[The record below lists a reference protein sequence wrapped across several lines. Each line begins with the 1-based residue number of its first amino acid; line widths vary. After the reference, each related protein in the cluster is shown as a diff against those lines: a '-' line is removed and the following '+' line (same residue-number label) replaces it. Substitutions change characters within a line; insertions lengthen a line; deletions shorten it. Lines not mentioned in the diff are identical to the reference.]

1 MASSKLK
8 DAQVSQKGVPAVGWI
23 LTLDDEARSLPSDC
37 LPVYSFPICLPARTF
52 VCFAFLTFP
61 LQLKIPWGNH

>member
-8 DAQVSQKGVPAVGWI
+8 DALVSQKGVPAMVEWI
-23 LTLDDEARSLPSDC
+23 LILVMKPGVCHLVAYLCTLSQSVC
-37 LPVYSFPICLPARTF
+37 LL
-52 VCFAFLTFP
+52 VCFAFLAFP